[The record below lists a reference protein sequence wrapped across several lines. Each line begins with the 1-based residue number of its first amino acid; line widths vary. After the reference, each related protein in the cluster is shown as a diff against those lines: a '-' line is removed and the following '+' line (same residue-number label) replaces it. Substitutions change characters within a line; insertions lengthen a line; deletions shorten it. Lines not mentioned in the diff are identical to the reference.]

1 MKSIYDI
8 VSLIIFAGV
17 ALLFLQRSAA
27 SDPDPVPLWRYGVAA
42 AGCAAGDVL
51 GNNDQKI
58 AAIAVLIAT
67 AVFSVIMLKPFKQS
81 ST

>member
-8 VSLIIFAGV
+8 VSLILFAGV

-42 AGCAAGDVL
+42 AGCAAGAVL
-51 GNNDQKI
+51 GNNEQKI

-67 AVFSVIMLKPFKQS
+67 VVFSVAMLKPFKQS

>member
-1 MKSIYDI
+1 MKSIYDV

-27 SDPDPVPLWRYGVAA
+27 SGPDPVPLWRYAVAA

-51 GNNDQKI
+51 GNDDQTL

-67 AVFSVIMLKPFKQS
+67 AVFGVFMLKPFKQS